1 MVKGRA
7 MNVIAWN
14 QRSMA
19 ASERIQLSVKIHD
32 HELSLTVGDNMPAV
46 NLKGLIARVVMG
58 YWNEE

>member
-1 MVKGRA
+1 

-46 NLKGLIARVVMG
+46 NLKGIIARVVMG

>member
-1 MVKGRA
+1 MVKGRG

-32 HELSLTVGDNMPAV
+32 KELALTVGDNMPVV
-46 NLKGLIARVVMG
+46 NLKGLIARVVMD